1 MNLGPVC
8 RFYEGQFLMSELIII
23 IDCTACTYAVYDKML
38 VYLRIQKLS
47 RRSRIGVEKT
57 NTMKSLTG
65 IIFSVIK

>member
-8 RFYEGQFLMSELIII
+8 RCYEGQFLMSELIII
-23 IDCTACTYAVYDKML
+23 IDCTYAVYDKML